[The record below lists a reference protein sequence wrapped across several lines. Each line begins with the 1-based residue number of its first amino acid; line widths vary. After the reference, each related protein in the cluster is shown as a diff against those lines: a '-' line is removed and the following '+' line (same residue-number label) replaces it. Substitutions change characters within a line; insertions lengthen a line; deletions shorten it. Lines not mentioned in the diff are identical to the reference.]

1 MCERE
6 RERKCIRKKRREDLS
21 SVAVAQGG
29 LAFTNPLF
37 FDLFIQMKEQRRAGL
52 CGTIALSP
60 PKTPDLIGFCE
71 GPNHFQLS
79 IFPDIL

>member
-1 MCERE
+1 MRERE
-6 RERKCIRKKRREDLS
+6 RERGSAFEKKRREDLS

-52 CGTIALSP
+52 CGTIVLSP
-60 PKTPDLIGFCE
+60 PKP
-71 GPNHFQLS
+71 
-79 IFPDIL
+79 